1 MNIPRVQESL
11 LKENVFS
18 NRIIEIKNKHTKA
31 NISYKELSF
40 KLGNHI
46 YSSKKES
53 PIICFYIDNEHISK
67 HKPYLIKYKCPTC
80 ESITE
85 VGITQFLR
93 KIQKDNSRC
102 KYCVNNDEDKKI
114 LHSEFL
120 KKSNMCAIDIKKES
134 LESLEKKVY
143 TNQEKIRIY
152 EEEFNLILD
161 SEEQND
167 YYSYH
172 LTKEEYTHVQKHIVS
187 FYNGL
192 ITQEQIKN
200 LEYIPVW
207 KCFNQM
213 KYTSIFYNPINDTI
227 EKPTQIM
234 CKCEN
239 CDNVFKIKNLHS
251 LKNKYKVLCSYCSLC
266 RNIFKKRGLTNINGD
281 KVIVQSKPEIN
292 FLNWCNKNDILIKNG
307 PKLEYEYNNSI
318 KTYYVDFE
326 IPKLGWMVEI
336 KDMHIWHKE
345 QMNNGIWD
353 KKKEIA
359 LEKVKSKEYNRY
371 VIIYPKNLIR
381 MQKEILLKNKDKI

>member
-11 LKENVFS
+11 LKDNIFS
-18 NRIIEIKNKHTKA
+18 NRIIEIKNKYTKA
-31 NISYKELSF
+31 NISYKEVSF
-40 KLGNHI
+40 GLGHNI
-46 YSSKKES
+46 YSSNKKS
-53 PIICFYIDNEHISK
+53 PPIICFYIDNEHISK
-67 HKPYLIKYKCPTC
+67 HKPYLIKYECPTC

-93 KIQKDNSRC
+93 KIQKDSNSRC
-102 KYCVNNDEDKKI
+102 RYCVNQDEDKRT
-114 LHSEFL
+114 LHSEYL
-120 KKSNMCAIDIKKES
+120 KNLNMCTRYIEK
-134 LESLEKKVY
+134 ESLEKKVY
-143 TNQEKIRIY
+143 TNQEKIKIY
-152 EEEFNLILD
+152 EEEFNSLLD

-172 LTKEEYTHVQKHIVS
+172 LTKEEYTHVHKHIVS

-192 ITQEQIKN
+192 ITQEQIKS
-200 LEYIPVW
+200 LVYIPVW

-213 KYTSIFYNPINDTI
+213 KYTCVFYNPINDTI

-234 CKCEN
+234 CKCET
-239 CDNVFKIKNLHS
+239 CDSVFKIKNLHR

-266 RNIFKKRGLTNINGD
+266 RNTFKKRDLNNINGD
-281 KVIVQSKPEIN
+281 KILVQSKPEIE

-345 QMNNGIWD
+345 QINNGIWD

-359 LEKVKSKEYNRY
+359 LEKVKNKEYNRFI
-371 VIIYPKNLIR
+371 VIYPKNLIR
-381 MQKEILLKNKDKI
+381 MQKEIILKIKDKI

>member
-1 MNIPRVQESL
+1 MMNIPRVQESL
-11 LKENVFS
+11 LQENIFS

-31 NISYKELSF
+31 TISYKEVSF

-46 YSSKKES
+46 YSAKKES

-93 KIQKDNSRC
+93 KIQKESNSRC
-102 KYCVNNDEDKKI
+102 RYCVNHDEDKI
-114 LHSEFL
+114 MLHSEFL
-120 KKSNMCAIDIKKES
+120 KKLNICTRDIKKENI
-134 LESLEKKVY
+134 EKKVY
-143 TNQEKIRIY
+143 TNQEKIKMY
-152 EEEFNLILD
+152 EEEFNSTLD
-161 SEEQND
+161 SEEQHD

-172 LTKEEYTHVQKHIVS
+172 LTKEEYAHVQKHIVS

-213 KYTSIFYNPINDTI
+213 RYTYVFHNPINDKI

-234 CKCEN
+234 CKCET
-239 CDNVFKIKNLHS
+239 CDSVFKIKNLHS

-266 RNIFKKRGLTNINGD
+266 RNVFKKRSLNNINGD
-281 KVIVQSKPEIN
+281 KVLVQSKPEID

-307 PKLEYEYNNSI
+307 PKLKYEYNNNM
-318 KTYYVDFE
+318 KTYHVDFE
-326 IPKLGWMVEI
+326 IPKLEWMVEI

-345 QMNNGIWD
+345 QINNGIWD
-353 KKKEIA
+353 KKKEVA
-359 LEKVKSKEYNRY
+359 LEKVKNKEYKRFI
-371 VIIYPKNLIR
+371 VIYPKNLIR
-381 MQKEILLKNKDKI
+381 MQKEILSKSKDKI